1 MLDVTANKYQKT
13 GRKWG
18 FQRFASQTHTNTLI
32 STKSHCNLNLPHKDW
47 TQWAK
52 YFQRYEISDAKL
64 CLFPWWNTSL
74 TCRNWLVK
82 SVNTVAL
89 LHYKNIALFF
99 VCFFEQPER
108 TSCTTLLKRDLFE
121 WKMADGAEC
130 SGNLFGNETQVIIYA
145 NPFNSA
151 KWHLLA
157 HVMVDGKTWFDMV
170 ECVL

>member
-74 TCRNWLVK
+74 ICRNWLVK

-99 VCFFEQPER
+99 CLFFWAARENFLHDP
-108 TSCTTLLKRDLFE
+108 FE
-121 WKMADGAEC
+121 AGSVWMKNGRRGWVFWKP
-130 SGNLFGNETQVIIYA
+130 VWKW
-145 NPFNSA
+145 NSSHYLC
-151 KWHLLA
+151 KSI
-157 HVMVDGKTWFDMV
+157 
-170 ECVL
+170 